1 MPGSPGDVLVSQFI
15 EALQTNISL
24 ADLWLRDMAVGAASS
39 GRSVQLPACTG
50 GVKRQMFWIHNA
62 SQFMMLAYVSW
73 SQYIHICF
81 LL

>member
-1 MPGSPGDVLVSQFI
+1 M

-24 ADLWLRDMAVGAASS
+24 ADLWLRGMAVGAASS

-50 GVKRQMFWIHNA
+50 GVKIHTA
-62 SQFMMLAYVSW
+62 SQFMMLVYVGW
-73 SQYIHICF
+73 SQYIYTWY